1 MSQVE
6 YHIGNVVRRTGG
18 TMTGSLTVPYL
29 NTTGDLSVGGNI
41 SVTGSS
47 TINVNETVTG
57 NLLVNGSIT
66 SSGANGQFAV
76 HNSAGSNLIYAS
88 GLRIGIATND
98 PSDLV
103 DIFGNL

>member
-1 MSQVE
+1 MTQIE
-6 YHIGNVVRRTGG
+6 YHALNRVKRDGD

-29 NTTGDLSVGGNI
+29 NTTGDLAVGGNI
-41 SVTGSS
+41 SVAGSS

-66 SSGANGQFAV
+66 SSGANAQFAL